1 MPNRIASYISLSTP
15 DIMNQG
21 MQDSG
26 IPVAN
31 FKPLVKLLVT
41 QGVKLEALLAD
52 TGITL
57 NDFIQLE
64 HTVVFEQYRR
74 LLNNAR
80 RLTLDNSY
88 ALKLGEQ
95 FFINH
100 DGILACRVMSSDN
113 PDQAMALLETYQSLF
128 TQVLHFSF
136 ESDDNGGVFT
146 IEEKVPLGS
155 ILPHFIEFTFSAL
168 FCLGRFCLGQAH
180 MDIEIE
186 FNYACPGSQLVFE
199 DFFNNP
205 VRFNAKHNRVV
216 FPAHTLKQSIIFAN
230 VLAANENEKLCQQ
243 HLSQVQS
250 DEILIKRVKKV
261 IRDMPFTHV
270 SLENLAEKLH
280 MSPRSLRRHLQNH
293 GVNYKT
299 LLENERKRLA
309 LKCIEANDSSLDDI
323 AHELGYLNASSFSRA
338 FKRWFGVAPLHYR
351 QKGVTEHNRDTPS
364 KR

>member
-1 MPNRIASYISLSTP
+1 MSNRIASYISLSTP
-15 DIMNQG
+15 DVMHQG
-21 MQDSG
+21 MQDFG

-57 NDFIQLE
+57 NDFIQLD
-64 HTVVFEQYRR
+64 HTVVLEQYRR
-74 LLNNAR
+74 LLTNAR
-80 RLTLDNSY
+80 RLTIDNSY

-100 DGILACRVMSSDN
+100 DGVLACRVMSSDN
-113 PDQAMALLETYQSLF
+113 PDQAMALLEAYQSLF
-128 TQVLHFSF
+128 TQLLHFNFDSN
-136 ESDDNGGVFT
+136 ENGGIFT
-146 IEEKVPLGS
+146 IEEKIPLGK

-186 FNYACPGSQLVFE
+186 FNYPCPGDQAVFE
-199 DFFNNP
+199 QFFNNP
-205 VRFNAKHNRVV
+205 VRFNCKHNRVV

-230 VLAANENEKLCQQ
+230 ALAARENEKLCQQ
-243 HLSQVQS
+243 HLSQMQS

-261 IRDMPFTHV
+261 IRDMPFTQV
-270 SLENLAEKLH
+270 SLENLAQNMH

-293 GVNYKT
+293 DVNYKT

-309 LKCIEANDSSLDDI
+309 LKRIQSNDCSLDDI

-338 FKRWFGVAPLHYR
+338 FKRWFGVAPLHYK
-351 QKGVTEHNRDTPS
+351 QKSISEHS
-364 KR
+364 V

>member
-1 MPNRIASYISLSTP
+1 MPRKIASYISLSTP
-15 DIMNQG
+15 VIIQQG
-21 MQDSG
+21 RQDFG
-26 IPVAN
+26 IPVSN

-41 QGVKLEALLAD
+41 QGVKLETLLAD
-52 TGITL
+52 TRISL
-57 NDFIQLE
+57 NDFTQLD

-80 RLTLDNSY
+80 RLTLDKSY

-100 DGILACRVMSSDN
+100 DGVLACRVMSCDN
-113 PDQAMALLETYQSLF
+113 PAQAMTLLETYQALF
-128 TQVLHFSF
+128 TQLLHFSF
-136 ESDDNGGVFT
+136 ESDENGGVFT

-186 FNYACPGSQLVFE
+186 FSYPSPGDEHVFS

-205 VRFNAKHNRVV
+205 VRFNAKANRVI

-230 VLAANENEKLCQQ
+230 VLAATENEKLCQQ
-243 HLSQVQS
+243 HLNQVQS

-270 SLENLAEKLH
+270 SLEHLAENLH
-280 MSPRSLRRHLQNH
+280 MSPRSLRRHLHNH

-309 LKCIEANDSSLDDI
+309 LKRIEANDSSLDDI

-338 FKRWFGVAPLHYR
+338 FKRWFGVAPLHYK
-351 QKGVTEHNRDTPS
+351 QKSISESSVNL
-364 KR
+364 